1 MRERAIGVW
10 PSDDFPRNETKK
22 DAVQPVSIHR
32 IFRNQRER
40 EIESMILHRAWWILL
55 IYFRSIT
62 TLLALQ
68 NPMRYQLQRVVT
80 STIVRFKSVL
90 SSSSSSSSSSSFQR
104 SQKTTPFDAT
114 YHKDSSIHKRVLY
127 YFRSSATNE
136 SYKRHWISSTTTS
149 LRMSTEENG
158 MIRLTPT
165 TTGSTTRPQPLPQST
180 NNDADDVTDS
190 AMTQQWEE
198 LYQGSSSNSIHKID
212 YLR

>member
-1 MRERAIGVW
+1 MRERAIGEW
-10 PSDDFPRNETKK
+10 PSDDFPPQRNKERCSK
-22 DAVQPVSIHR
+22 PVVAYTGYSAIR
-32 IFRNQRER
+32 ERER

-90 SSSSSSSSSSSFQR
+90 SSSSSSFQR

-180 NNDADDVTDS
+180 DNEADDVTDS
-190 AMTQQWEE
+190 AMTQQWEK

>member
-1 MRERAIGVW
+1 MRERAIGEW

-22 DAVQPVSIHR
+22 DAVQPVVAYTGYSAI
-32 IFRNQRER
+32 RER

-90 SSSSSSSSSSSFQR
+90 SSSSSFQR

-180 NNDADDVTDS
+180 NNEADDVTDS
-190 AMTQQWEE
+190 AMTQQWEK

>member
-1 MRERAIGVW
+1 MRERAIGEW
-10 PSDDFPRNETKK
+10 PSDDFPPQRNKERCSK
-22 DAVQPVSIHR
+22 PVVAYTGYSAIR
-32 IFRNQRER
+32 ERER

-90 SSSSSSSSSSSFQR
+90 SSSSSSFQR

-127 YFRSSATNE
+127 YFRSSLTNE
-136 SYKRHWISSTTTS
+136 SYKRHRISSTTTL
-149 LRMSTEENG
+149 LRMSTEDNG
-158 MIRLTPT
+158 MIRLSPT
-165 TTGSTTRPQPLPQST
+165 TTGSTTSRPQPQPT
-180 NNDADDVTDS
+180 NNEADNVTDS

>member
-1 MRERAIGVW
+1 MGNGRVTT
-10 PSDDFPRNETKK
+10 SPRNETKK
-22 DAVQPVSIHR
+22 DAVQPVVAYTGYSAI
-32 IFRNQRER
+32 RER

-90 SSSSSSSSSSSFQR
+90 SSSSSSFQR

-114 YHKDSSIHKRVLY
+114 YHKDSSIRKIVLH
-127 YFRSSATNE
+127 YFQSSATNE
-136 SYKRHWISSTTTS
+136 SYKRHWISSTTTL
-149 LRMSTEENG
+149 LRMSTEDNG
-158 MIRLTPT
+158 MIRLSPT
-165 TTGSTTRPQPLPQST
+165 TTGSTTSRPQPQPT
-180 NNDADDVTDS
+180 NNEADNVTDS